1 MSRLGI
7 DNPDNSPLFVFYNF
21 TEGSTTEWNF
31 IDLPPSWK
39 CWGKTTYQPFWDMNT
54 IRGKI
59 GNWFMKQVPAD
70 FELQL
75 NFGGP
80 AESKEEAKIYLDN
93 YFKGLQE
100 EGTIAKYM
108 ITKSYIP

>member
-1 MSRLGI
+1 
-7 DNPDNSPLFVFYNF
+7 
-21 TEGSTTEWNF
+21 
-31 IDLPPSWK
+31 
-39 CWGKTTYQPFWDMNT
+39 
-54 IRGKI
+54 
-59 GNWFMKQVPAD
+59 MKQVPVD

-80 AESKEEAKIYLDN
+80 IESKEEAKIYLDN

-100 EGTIAKYM
+100 QGTIAKYM